1 MNSKN
6 MLIIGESC
14 RDIFIYCNAL
24 RLCPDIP
31 VPVLNILDQ
40 VENSGMAKNVY
51 RNIQSLT
58 KNCDIVT
65 NPNWYNVTKTR
76 YVHKSSNHTFFRVDS
91 SNSIDPINITKINL
105 NYDIIVISDYN
116 KGFLSVADIQY
127 VCSKH
132 DHVFIDTKKILGSW
146 ANNAKYIK
154 INDFEFKNSKNYIT
168 AELENKIIHTDGAN
182 GANFQNK
189 NYPVELVEVKDSSGA
204 GDSFMAALVVKYLE
218 TDNII
223 KSIEF
228 ANAQAS
234 KVVKQIGVNII

>member
-1 MNSKN
+1 MKN
-6 MLIIGESC
+6 KILVIGDSC
-14 RDIFIYCNAL
+14 RDVHVYCSCD
-24 RLCPDIP
+24 RMSPDKP
-31 VPVLNILDQ
+31 VPVLKIIDQ
-40 VENSGMAKNVY
+40 NDNPGMAKNVY
-51 RNIQSLT
+51 RNIKSIEDS
-58 KNCDIVT
+58 CDILT
-65 NPNWYNVTKTR
+65 NSNWANVTKTR
-76 YVHKSSNHTFFRVDS
+76 YIHKSTNHMFFRLDS
-91 SNSIDPINITKINL
+91 AENIKRFNIKKM
-105 NYDIIVISDYN
+105 NYDYDHIVISDYN
-116 KGFLSVADIQY
+116 KGFLSETDIQY
-127 VCSKH
+127 VCTKH
-132 DHVFIDTKKILGSW
+132 DRVFIDTKKILGSW

-168 AELENKIIHTDGAN
+168 AELENKIIHTDGPN

-234 KVVKQIGVNII
+234 KVVKQIGVTII